1 MSKPEKIISLN
12 NIDNPTEA
20 FDRVMRGVD
29 MLANPVKLTIG
40 PWGNNVMIEKSGGR
54 ITNDGI
60 TVARQV
66 QSKDEIED
74 LAIRV
79 VREGAIRTND
89 EAGDGTTTATVLT
102 QAILKEAKSRM
113 KKKGIVGGESVMSMR
128 NKIQKE
134 SEEVI
139 EKLKAMAT
147 PVETLEQLIDVAKVS
162 MENEAIAKIIAETQ
176 WELGKDGVI
185 IPEETADTD
194 WSIERVKGV
203 RIDNGLGTS
212 MVMNDLER
220 QRLVLDNVPIL
231 LTNYVIN
238 DIDKLLA
245 PLNELV
251 GRGKTHIVIMA
262 RGYSSDAIRVFQEN
276 AKKGLNLYP
285 LQAPYV
291 NQREVMKDLEA
302 VCGGRYIH
310 DEDSSLE
317 DVTAD
322 DFGTATKIQAYRY
335 TAIITGDK
343 DVTERLEALNKE
355 REGEKSLFQKKAIE
369 TRISQLKDGFAL
381 LKIGST
387 SEIDRKYLYDKAEDA
402 VNTVRSA
409 LQEGTVH
416 GAGLAFKQISDEME
430 EGSILKKPL
439 LAPWKQIMLNGGFTE
454 ADFKVEDWVRNSLKV
469 DRVALQNASKIASSL
484 VTVGAV
490 IAQEKIKPLDQLLRP
505 QQTPE

>member
-12 NIDNPTEA
+12 SIENPTEA
-20 FDRVMRGVD
+20 FDRVMKGVD
-29 MLANPVKLTIG
+29 LLADPVRITLG
-40 PWGNNVMIEKSGGR
+40 PWGHNVMIEKSGGR

-66 QSKDEIED
+66 QARDEIED
-74 LAIRV
+74 LAVRV
-79 VREGAIRTND
+79 VREGAIKTND

-113 KKKGIVGGESVMSMR
+113 RKKGIVGGESVMSMR
-128 NKIQKE
+128 SKILKE
-134 SEEVI
+134 SAEAI
-139 EKLKAMAT
+139 EKLNAMAT
-147 PVETLEQLIDVAKVS
+147 PITTVEQLIEVAKVS
-162 MENEAIAKIIAETQ
+162 MENESIAKIIAETQ

-185 IPEETADTD
+185 IPEETADTE

-220 QRLVLDNVPIL
+220 QRLVLNDVPVL
-231 LTNYVIN
+231 LTNYVVDSI
-238 DIDKLLA
+238 A
-245 PLNELV
+245 PFLESLNAIIAT
-251 GRGKTHIVIMA
+251 GKKHIVIMA
-262 RGYSSDAIRVFQEN
+262 RGYSNQAIRDFQEN
-276 AKKGLNLYP
+276 QKNGIYLYP

-302 VCGGRYIH
+302 VLGGRYIH
-310 DEDSSLE
+310 DESASLE
-317 DVTAD
+317 DITSE
-322 DFGTATKIQAYRY
+322 DFGHATKIQAYRY
-335 TAIITGDK
+335 TAILTGNK
-343 DVTERLEALNKE
+343 DVTERIEALKKE
-355 REGEKSLFQKKAIE
+355 KEGEKSLFAKKALDA
-369 TRISQLKDGFAL
+369 RISQLQDGFAL

-387 SEIDRKYLYDKAEDA
+387 SDIDRKYLYDKAEDA

-416 GAGLAFKQISDEME
+416 GAGLAFKQISDQMD

-439 LAPWKQIMLNGGFTE
+439 LAPWKQIMANGGFTE
-454 ADFKVEDWVRNSLKV
+454 TDFVVEDWVRNSVKV
-469 DRVALQNASKIASSL
+469 DRVALQNASKISASL

-490 IAQEKIKPLDQLLRP
+490 IAQEKVKPLEQLLRP
-505 QQTPE
+505 QATEE